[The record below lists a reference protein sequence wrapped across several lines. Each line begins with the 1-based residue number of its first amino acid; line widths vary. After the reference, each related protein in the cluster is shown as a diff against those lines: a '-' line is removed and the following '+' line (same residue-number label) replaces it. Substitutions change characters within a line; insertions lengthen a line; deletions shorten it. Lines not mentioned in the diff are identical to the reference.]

1 MDQMPRL
8 VIDPVPAADPAVGR
22 LLAVMQNSPRR
33 TKRVLQ
39 GVPQSVLDF
48 QAAGYQNSIGTLLYH
63 IAGVDWAY
71 LDWIIDSSEVPME
84 AFSTELFDDLF
95 SHEFQTDGGRLTPV
109 VGVEL
114 SAHFERLDRMRSVFL
129 ERIGALTVEEFRRPR
144 DLVDYPHPRSAE
156 WVLHFLIQHEAE
168 HRGQIIA
175 LREMAKESS
184 A

>member
-8 VIDPVPAADPAVGR
+8 IIDPVPVANLAIGR
-22 LLAVMQNSPRR
+22 LLAVMQNSRRR

-39 GVPQSVLDF
+39 GVPQSTLDF

-63 IAGVDWAY
+63 IAGVEWAY
-71 LDWIIDSSEVPME
+71 LDWIIDSSEVPIE
-84 AFSTELFDDLF
+84 AFSGELFDDLF
-95 SHEFQTDGGRLTPV
+95 PHKFQTDGGRLTPV

-114 SAHFERLDRMRSVFL
+114 SAHFERLDRIRDVFL
-129 ERIGALTVEEFRRPR
+129 ERIGALTVEELRRPR
-144 DLVDYPHPRSAE
+144 ELIDYPQPRSAE

-168 HRGQIIA
+168 RRGQIIA
-175 LREMAKESS
+175 LWEMAKESS